1 MAGNVEKR
9 AILILCW
16 KQSGVDCLRIPHWE
30 CIEGEH
36 RAESEFASAAQFA
49 RQKSEHLGRRR
60 FGCAERF
67 ECAIS
72 WAIYMAVRMPGDLVQ
87 SSRAASKAGSTGS
100 AEASKVASSKTKA
113 FKTNASKPEALRS
126 KKRKTSR
133 RGRPKA
139 QSRGEAADT
148 RDNILQAAV
157 KVFAERGLGGGRIN
171 LVSRAARSNDRMIYY
186 YFGSKEKLFI
196 EVLEK
201 IYRDMWEA
209 ESKLD
214 LDLSEPVAAL
224 KHIVHFT
231 MNHYLAHPE
240 MLTLLNNENLHK
252 GKYVS
257 KSKAMKELSSPAL
270 DLMEQVYRAGV
281 KQGVFRRGIAPLHIY
296 LTILALNYFYVS
308 NRYTLSAFLGL
319 DLMGGDSL
327 PGWRDW
333 VEEVVLRAVRV

>member
-1 MAGNVEKR
+1 
-9 AILILCW
+9 
-16 KQSGVDCLRIPHWE
+16 
-30 CIEGEH
+30 
-36 RAESEFASAAQFA
+36 
-49 RQKSEHLGRRR
+49 
-60 FGCAERF
+60 
-67 ECAIS
+67 
-72 WAIYMAVRMPGDLVQ
+72 MAVRMPGDLVQ
-87 SSRAASKAGSTGS
+87 SSGAASGV
-100 AEASKVASSKTKA
+100 E
-113 FKTNASKPEALRS
+113 RS
-126 KKRKTSR
+126 KAETSGLKVPKSKKPAAKKAKRVR

-139 QSRGEAADT
+139 LRHGEAVDT

-209 ESKLD
+209 ESKLH
-214 LDLSEPVAAL
+214 LDLSDPVAAL
-224 KHIVHFT
+224 RHIVRFT
-231 MNHYLAHPE
+231 MNHYLIHPE

-270 DLMEQVYRAGV
+270 DLMEKVYQSGV
-281 KQGVFRRGIAPLHIY
+281 KQGMFRRGIPPLHIY

-308 NRYTLSAFLGL
+308 NRYTLSAFLGR
-319 DLMGGDSL
+319 DLMDGDSL

-333 VEEVVLRAVRV
+333 VEDIVLRAVQA

>member
-1 MAGNVEKR
+1 MV
-9 AILILCW
+9 
-16 KQSGVDCLRIPHWE
+16 
-30 CIEGEH
+30 
-36 RAESEFASAAQFA
+36 
-49 RQKSEHLGRRR
+49 
-60 FGCAERF
+60 
-67 ECAIS
+67 
-72 WAIYMAVRMPGDLVQ
+72 VRMPEDFAQ
-87 SSRAASKAGSTGS
+87 SPSPRS
-100 AEASKVASSKTKA
+100 ASKVARAKVARAKA
-113 FKTNASKPEALRS
+113 
-126 KKRKTSR
+126 KTSKSGGARPQKSKNAR

-139 QSRGEAADT
+139 ASRGEAADT

-186 YFGSKEKLFI
+186 YFGSKEKLFV

-209 ESKLD
+209 ESELN
-214 LDLSEPVAAL
+214 LDLSDPVAAL

-231 MNHYLAHPE
+231 MNHYLTHPE

-270 DLMEQVYRAGV
+270 DLMEQVYRSGV
-281 KQGVFRRGIAPLHIY
+281 KQGVFRRGILPLHIY
-296 LTILALNYFYVS
+296 LTILSLNYFYIS

-333 VEEVVLRAVRV
+333 VSDVVLRAVRA